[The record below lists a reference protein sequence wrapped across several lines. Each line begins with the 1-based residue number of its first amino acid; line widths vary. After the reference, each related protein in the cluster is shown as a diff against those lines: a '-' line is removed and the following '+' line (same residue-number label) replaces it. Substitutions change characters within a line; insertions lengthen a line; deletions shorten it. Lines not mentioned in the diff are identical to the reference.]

1 MCASGPPPSHLEV
14 PTAFAKTHEG
24 RCVTRFSGE
33 EGRPLMQVACL
44 LYSESETRQDDES
57 APLSD
62 NAENRLL

>member
-1 MCASGPPPSHLEV
+1 MPA
-14 PTAFAKTHEG
+14 AFAKTHEG